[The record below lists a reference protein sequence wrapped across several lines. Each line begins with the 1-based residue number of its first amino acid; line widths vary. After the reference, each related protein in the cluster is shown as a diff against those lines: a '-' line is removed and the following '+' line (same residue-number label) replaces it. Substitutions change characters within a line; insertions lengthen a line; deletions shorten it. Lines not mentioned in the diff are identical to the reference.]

1 MTNEYNTW
9 TKKEAVVSN
18 EALAKVEENIISTI
32 NCLKEEII
40 NLKDIV
46 TKRLQEEN
54 KKLQEKCSKLENDV
68 ISNESSVNALEQYG
82 RRNNIVY
89 SGISV
94 FSDIEGNVSPNDVE
108 ACHRTGKPDGNKSK
122 KTMVHFLNWRHCK
135 KALLNRGKL
144 QNLDKEKHSFSQNT
158 KVFINENLTMINEAL
173 PSMTEN

>member
-1 MTNEYNTW
+1 MTHKYNTQ

-68 ISNESSVNALEQYG
+68 ISNESSVNASEQYG
-82 RRNNIVY
+82 RRNILLFQE
-89 SGISV
+89 SQCMFLTGI
-94 FSDIEGNVSPNDVE
+94 
-108 ACHRTGKPDGNKSK
+108 
-122 KTMVHFLNWRHCK
+122 WR
-135 KALLNRGKL
+135 KL
-144 QNLDKEKHSFSQNT
+144 
-158 KVFINENLTMINEAL
+158 
-173 PSMTEN
+173 